1 MRISDW
7 SSDVCSSDLGFL
19 ARTIERNPQIS
30 GLLESGSVEEAYAL
44 AQAAGE
50 GAAGTGQA
58 LRWRRNAIA
67 LVTAIADLS
76 GAWDLNRVP
85 RTLSDFADTALD
97 EAIATAFVERVPDA
111 EPRGFAVI
119 ALGKHGSRGLRYSW
133 ARAPRVLFGPETQHR
148 RDGKGPSRNR

>member
-1 MRISDW
+1 MNDV
-7 SSDVCSSDLGFL
+7 SSALARARAFSGFL

-76 GAWDLNRVP
+76 GAWVLDRKSVLEVKRVSVCVDIGG
-85 RTLSDFADTALD
+85 RSLLKKKKQL
-97 EAIATAFVERVPDA
+97 I
-111 EPRGFAVI
+111 I
-119 ALGKHGSRGLRYSW
+119 NLR
-133 ARAPRVLFGPETQHR
+133 
-148 RDGKGPSRNR
+148 

>member
-1 MRISDW
+1 MNDV
-7 SSDVCSSDLGFL
+7 SSALARARAFSGFL

-30 GLLESGSVEEAYAL
+30 GLLESGRVEEAYAL

-76 GAWDLNRVP
+76 GAWDLNRVT

-97 EAIATAFVERVPDA
+97 EAIATEI
-111 EPRGFAVI
+111 G
-119 ALGKHGSRGLRYSW
+119 
-133 ARAPRVLFGPETQHR
+133 RASCRESVCQYV
-148 RDGKGPSRNR
+148 